1 MEKIIG
7 YTIESS
13 SPEGIYYLVN
23 GWYKHFA
30 FWIRKKDFSYNIEY
44 HLKLITFKTIG
55 SAKTSLKKL
64 LKIMPDYS
72 TDKFTLCEI
81 TESAKI
87 NRLAGVTI

>member
-13 SPEGIYYLVN
+13 SKEGKYYLVN

-30 FWIRKKDFSYNIEY
+30 FWIRTKDFNFNKDWFL
-44 HLKLITFKTIG
+44 HVITFKSIG

-72 TDKFTLCEI
+72 TDNFTLCEI
-81 TESAKI
+81 TESGNINNVSDLKI
-87 NRLAGVTI
+87 

>member
-13 SPEGIYYLVN
+13 SKEGIYYLVN

-30 FWIRKKDFSYNIEY
+30 FWIRKKDFSFNIEY
-44 HLKLITFKTIG
+44 YLNLITFKTIG
-55 SAKTSLKKL
+55 SAKANLTKL
-64 LKIMPDYS
+64 LKIMSDYS

-87 NRLAGVTI
+87 NRLEGITI